1 MNGAHFKELVN
12 TVCLTAGYTKR
23 KIAACL
29 GVTTVTINNW
39 EQKGVPVK
47 VKPYVISVLRGVVI
61 EG

>member
-1 MNGAHFKELVN
+1 MNGSHFKELVN

-29 GVTTVTINNW
+29 GVTTVTVNTW
-39 EQKGVPVK
+39 EREGVPVR

-61 EG
+61 NG